1 MLKYASAALTGLL
14 KEPST
19 NAAVTQALRS
29 FGVAEMAQAA
39 LSRHAQVRLLFLLA
53 LPQLNNANHVCVRTA
68 ERKP

>member
-1 MLKYASAALTGLL
+1 MWRRAFASEQVCFAGVLKYASAALTGLL

-39 LSRHAQVRLLFLLA
+39 LSHHAQVRLLFLL
-53 LPQLNNANHVCVRTA
+53 LCQS
-68 ERKP
+68 

>member
-19 NAAVTQALRS
+19 NAVVTQALRS
-29 FGVAEMAQAA
+29 FGVAEMAQTA
-39 LSRHAQVRLLFLLA
+39 LSHHAQVRLLLLLT
-53 LPQLNNANHVCVRTA
+53 LPQLNNANHVCVCTA